1 MFLQLQI
8 TLLPTTTNTSCRL
21 CCLLCCLLSCYRYIQ
36 KSISHATAVVV
47 AMKNKM
53 DLSLGVAVGSSIQI
67 AIFAIPFVVIVG
79 WITGHD
85 FTLDFDP
92 FATLALTVSV
102 IHANFVTS
110 DALSHWLMGVALITN
125 YAIIALVF
133 LYKT

>member
-1 MFLQLQI
+1 MLLQTHQH
-8 TLLPTTTNTSCRL
+8 TVT
-21 CCLLCCLLSCYRYIQ
+21 
-36 KSISHATAVVV
+36 TAVVV

-67 AIFAIPFVVIVG
+67 AIFAIPSVVIVG

-133 LYKT
+133 LYKS